1 MQSPSSS
8 IHNESNKGAEKRAGD
23 GGQLRGD
30 SLIRFLLG
38 RRAYGFMALLIAT
51 LFPIYYYILEPS
63 NFSSFSDTL
72 RYFISALS
80 TLLAVVVSF
89 NTLVLRN
96 QLKNMP
102 TNMERLNSQLDKIAN
117 LLQPAEAEESNS
129 TRQYEGGKK
138 HNPALYYTDAMEA
151 MLVATKKQ
159 AESLVNHIRNQQPT
173 NDNSRQEIFSDF
185 ISQMSRKLQMYAKY
199 KSSFFLVSISTTAFI
214 ERMRFSSDFE
224 KSKQAEEFFETAKR
238 LHVIRNISVRIFI
251 RNMLTRL
258 SFDMLVFTIPIIVFA
273 AIISAISN
281 YGSYDPMFLRL
292 LFAASMSTVA
302 LPFIL
307 LFIRTMP
314 VLQLIAD
321 SSSIPFARENK

>member
-8 IHNESNKGAEKRAGD
+8 IHNESNKDVEKRGD
-23 GGQLRGD
+23 GGRLRGD

-38 RRAYGFMALLIAT
+38 RRAYGFMVLLIAA
-51 LFPIYYYILEPS
+51 LFPIYYFILEPS

-102 TNMERLNSQLDKIAN
+102 TSMERLNSQLDKIAN
-117 LLQPAEAEESNS
+117 LLQPAEEERNS
-129 TRQYEGGKK
+129 TGRYDGGKK
-138 HNPALYYTDAMEA
+138 HNPALYYKDAMET
-151 MLVATKKQ
+151 MLVATKKE
-159 AESLVNHIRNQQPT
+159 AEFLVNDIRNQQPT
-173 NDNSRQEIFSDF
+173 NDNSQKEILSNF
-185 ISQMSRKLQMYAKY
+185 ISQMRRKLQMYAKY
-199 KSSFFLVSISTTAFI
+199 KSPFFLVSISTTAFI

-224 KSKQAEEFFETAKR
+224 KSKQAQEFFETAKR
-238 LHVIRNISVRIFI
+238 LHVMRNISVRIFI

-258 SFDMLVFTIPIIVFA
+258 SFEMLVFTIPIIVFA

-281 YGSYDPMFLRL
+281 YDSYDVMLLRL
-292 LFAASMSTVA
+292 LFAASMSTVV

-321 SSSIPFARENK
+321 SSSIPFASENK